1 MERKNHFRGFTMSE
15 VRVRYAPSPTGM
27 QHIGG
32 VRTALFNYLF
42 ARSQGGKFILRLED
56 TDRTRYDE
64 KYVQN
69 LYDTMAWLG
78 IDWDEGGSKG
88 GEYGPYVQSERFE
101 LYKKYAQELVEK
113 GEAYYCF
120 CDAERL
126 ERIRKIQ
133 TENKLPPG
141 YDRNCRHL
149 TPEEIKANLD
159 AGKPY
164 VIRLKVPLEGETKFH
179 DHLLGDIVWKN
190 EDISPDPVLLK
201 SDGFPTYH
209 LANIVD
215 DHMMKISHVMRAQEW
230 IPSTPLHVQM
240 YRAFGW
246 EHPEFC
252 HLPMVNGS
260 DGKKLSKRHGST
272 SLNEFR
278 ARGYLPQA
286 IVNYVALLGCSY
298 EEGKDMYTLEE
309 LGKAFR
315 LEHLN
320 KAPAVFDYKKLEWY
334 NGQYIRALSDEELYK
349 WTLPFITGTG
359 DALLEINP
367 ENPQPKPN
375 VGPEFSGVALGEDG
389 KPYCVD
395 KSMNMSSD
403 DVVSSLMQ
411 LMPLIK
417 ERLKFLTDAAEM
429 VHFLFTEPAVPAKEN
444 IIPKKLDEAKT
455 KEVLEDAKAFVDV
468 VFEKGHDDAEAFA
481 KSEAERMGIKLGDFM
496 MPIRLAVTGSR
507 ISPPLIGSIQ
517 ILGKEKSLA
526 RIERT
531 LATF

>member
-1 MERKNHFRGFTMSE
+1 MQEKE

-42 ARSQGGKFILRLED
+42 ARSKNGKFILRLED

-64 KYVQN
+64 KYVKN
-69 LYDTMAWLG
+69 LYDTMDWLG

-88 GEYGPYVQSERFE
+88 GPFGPYVQSERFA
-101 LYKKYAQELVEK
+101 LYKEYAMKLIEN

-126 ERIRKIQ
+126 DRIRKIQ
-133 TENKLPPG
+133 TENKMAPG

-149 TPEEIKANLD
+149 TAQEVKANLD

-164 VIRLKVPLEGETKFH
+164 VIRLKVPMEGVTKFH
-179 DHLLGDIVWKN
+179 DHILGDIEWKN

-215 DHMMKISHVMRAQEW
+215 DHFMKISHVMRAQEW

-240 YRAFGW
+240 YRSFGW

-272 SLNEFR
+272 SVNEFR

-286 IVNYVALLGCSY
+286 IVNYVAMLGCSY
-298 EEGKDMYTLEE
+298 EEGKEFYTLEE
-309 LGKAFR
+309 LSKAFK

-320 KAPAVFDYKKLEWY
+320 KAPAVFDYKKLEYY
-334 NGQYIRALSDEELYK
+334 NANYIRRLSIEELYK

-359 DALLEINP
+359 DAMLEINP

-375 VGPEFSGVALGEDG
+375 VGPEFSGVALDENGQL
-389 KPYCVD
+389 YCVD
-395 KSMNMSSD
+395 KSMNMSSE
-403 DVVSSLMQ
+403 DVKNTLMG
-411 LMPLIK
+411 LMPLIQ
-417 ERLKFLTDAAEM
+417 ERLKFLTEAAEM
-429 VHFLFTEPAVPAKEN
+429 IHFMFTEPAVPPAEQ
-444 IIPKKLDEAKT
+444 IIPKKLDIAKT
-455 KEVLEDAKAFVDV
+455 KEVLEEAKGFVHQVFKLNHEEAEELAKATA
-468 VFEKGHDDAEAFA
+468 EKL
-481 KSEAERMGIKLGDFM
+481 GIKLGDFM
-496 MPIRLAVTGSR
+496 MPIRMAVTGSR
-507 ISPPLIGSIQ
+507 VSPPLIGSI
-517 ILGKEKSLA
+517 IVLGEEKSIA
-526 RIERT
+526 RIEKT
-531 LATF
+531 IAAL

>member
-1 MERKNHFRGFTMSE
+1 MSNG

-42 ARSQGGKFILRLED
+42 AKSMGGKFILRLED
-56 TDRTRYDE
+56 TDRTRYGE
-64 KYVQN
+64 EYVKN
-69 LYDTMAWLG
+69 LYDTMSWLG
-78 IDWDEGGSKG
+78 IEWDEGGEKG

-101 LYKKYAQELVEK
+101 LYKKYAEELVEK

-133 TENKLPPG
+133 TENKMAPG

-149 TPEEIKANLD
+149 TAEEIKANLD
-159 AGKPY
+159 AGKPH

-179 DHLLGDIVWKN
+179 DHLLGDIIWKN

-215 DHMMKISHVMRAQEW
+215 DHFMKISHVMRAQEW

-286 IVNYVALLGCSY
+286 IVNYVAMLGCSY
-298 EEGKDMYTLEE
+298 EEGKEFYSLPE
-309 LGKAFR
+309 LAAAFK

-320 KAPAVFDYKKLEWY
+320 KAPAVFDYKKLEYY
-334 NGQYIRALSDEELYK
+334 NGAYIRLLSDEELYK

-359 DALLEINP
+359 DAALEINP
-367 ENPQPKPN
+367 ENPQPKPK
-375 VGPEFSGVALGEDG
+375 VGPEYSGIALSENGE
-389 KPYCVD
+389 PFCVD
-395 KSMNMSSD
+395 SSMSMTSQE
-403 DVVSSLMQ
+403 VKASLMK

-417 ERLKFLTDAAEM
+417 ERLKYLTDAAEM
-429 VHFLFTEPAVPAKEN
+429 VRFLFTEPSVPPKAE

-455 KEVLEDAKAFVDV
+455 REVLERAKIFVEEIFNV
-468 VFEKGHDDAEAFA
+468 SHE
-481 KSEAERMGIKLGDFM
+481 EAEERAKKHAEEMGIKLGDFM
-496 MPIRLAVTGSR
+496 MPIRMAATGSR
-507 ISPPLIGSIQ
+507 ISPPLIGSIL
-517 ILGKEKSLA
+517 ILGKERAIA
-526 RIERT
+526 RIEKT
-531 LATF
+531 LASF

>member
-1 MERKNHFRGFTMSE
+1 MAQNE

-42 ARSQGGKFILRLED
+42 AKSMGGKFILRLED
-56 TDRTRYDE
+56 TDRTRYGE
-64 KYVQN
+64 EYVKN
-69 LYDTMAWLG
+69 LYDTMKWLG
-78 IDWDEGGSKG
+78 IEWDEGGEKG

-101 LYKKYAQELVEK
+101 LYKKYAEELVQK

-133 TENKLPPG
+133 TENKMAPG

-149 TPEEIKANLD
+149 TEEEIKANLD
-159 AGKPY
+159 AGKPH

-179 DHLLGDIVWKN
+179 DHLLGDIIWKN

-215 DHMMKISHVMRAQEW
+215 DHFMKISHVMRAQEW

-252 HLPMVNGS
+252 HLPMVNGA

-278 ARGYLPQA
+278 ARGYLPEA
-286 IVNYVALLGCSY
+286 IVNYVAMLGCSY
-298 EEGKDMYTLEE
+298 EEGKEFYSLAE
-309 LGKAFR
+309 LAAAFK

-320 KAPAVFDYKKLEWY
+320 KAPAVFDYKKLEYY
-334 NGQYIRALSDEELYK
+334 NGAYIRLLSDEDLYER
-349 WTLPFITGTG
+349 TLPFITGTG
-359 DALLEINP
+359 DAALEINP
-367 ENPQPKPN
+367 ENPQPKPK
-375 VGPEFSGVALGEDG
+375 VGPEYSGLALDENGA
-389 KPYCVD
+389 PYCVD
-395 KSMNMSSD
+395 ASMNMTRQEVKD
-403 DVVSSLMQ
+403 ALMR

-417 ERLKFLTDAAEM
+417 ERLKYLTDAAEM
-429 VHFLFTEPAVPAKEN
+429 VRFLFTEPAVPPKAE

-455 KEVLEDAKAFVDV
+455 REVLERAKIFVEEI
-468 VFEKGHDDAEAFA
+468 FTLSHE
-481 KSEAERMGIKLGDFM
+481 EAEERAKKHAEEMGIKLGDFM
-496 MPIRLAVTGSR
+496 MPIRMAATGSR
-507 ISPPLIGSIQ
+507 ISPPLIGSIL
-517 ILGKEKSLA
+517 ILGKERALA
-526 RIERT
+526 RLERT
-531 LATF
+531 LGEF

>member
-1 MERKNHFRGFTMSE
+1 MSDE

-32 VRTALFNYLF
+32 VRTALFNYLY
-42 ARSQGGKFILRLED
+42 ARSRGGKFILRLED

-78 IDWDEGGSKG
+78 IDWDEGGEKG
-88 GEYGPYVQSERFE
+88 GDFGPYVQSERFE
-101 LYKKYAQELVEK
+101 LYKKYAMELVEK

-120 CDAERL
+120 CDSERL

-133 TENKLPPG
+133 TENKMPPG

-149 TPEEIKANLD
+149 TPDEVKANLD

-215 DHMMKISHVMRAQEW
+215 DHLMHISHVMRAQEW

-240 YRAFGW
+240 YRSFGW

-298 EEGKDMYTLEE
+298 IDGKDMYTLEE
-309 LGKAFR
+309 LAANFK

-334 NGQYIRALSDEELYK
+334 NGQYIRAMSDEELYK

-359 DALLEINP
+359 DAMLEINP
-367 ENPQPKPN
+367 DNPQPKPK
-375 VGPEFSGVALGEDG
+375 VGPEFSGVKLGDDG
-389 KPYCVD
+389 EPVCVD
-395 KSMNMSSD
+395 SSMNMTSA
-403 DVVSSLMQ
+403 DVKSALMK

-417 ERLKFLTDAAEM
+417 ERLHFLTDAAEM

-455 KEVLEDAKAFVDV
+455 KEVLEKSKEFISKLPELDHEA
-468 VFEKGHDDAEAFA
+468 AEEFA
-481 KSEAERMGIKLGDFM
+481 KTCAEQIGVKLGDFM
-496 MPIRLAVTGSR
+496 MPIRMAVTGSR
-507 ISPPLIGSIQ
+507 VSPPLIGSIL
-517 ILGKEKSLA
+517 ILGVEKSLA
-526 RIERT
+526 RVERT

>member
-1 MERKNHFRGFTMSE
+1 MSE

-375 VGPEFSGVALGEDG
+375 VGP
-389 KPYCVD
+389 
-395 KSMNMSSD
+395 
-403 DVVSSLMQ
+403 
-411 LMPLIK
+411 
-417 ERLKFLTDAAEM
+417 
-429 VHFLFTEPAVPAKEN
+429 
-444 IIPKKLDEAKT
+444 
-455 KEVLEDAKAFVDV
+455 
-468 VFEKGHDDAEAFA
+468 
-481 KSEAERMGIKLGDFM
+481 
-496 MPIRLAVTGSR
+496 
-507 ISPPLIGSIQ
+507 
-517 ILGKEKSLA
+517 
-526 RIERT
+526 
-531 LATF
+531 

>member
-1 MERKNHFRGFTMSE
+1 MSNE

-42 ARSQGGKFILRLED
+42 AKSMGGKFILRLED
-56 TDRTRYDE
+56 TDRTRYGE
-64 KYVQN
+64 EYVKN
-69 LYDTMAWLG
+69 LYDTMSWLG
-78 IDWDEGGSKG
+78 IEWDEGGEKG

-101 LYKKYAQELVEK
+101 LYKKYAKELVEK

-133 TENKLPPG
+133 TENKMAPG

-149 TPEEIKANLD
+149 TAEEIKANLD
-159 AGKPY
+159 AGKPH

-179 DHLLGDIVWKN
+179 DHLLGDIIWKN

-215 DHMMKISHVMRAQEW
+215 DHFMKISHVMRAQEW

-286 IVNYVALLGCSY
+286 IVNYVAMLGCSY
-298 EEGKDMYTLEE
+298 EEGKEFYSLPE
-309 LGKAFR
+309 LAAAFK

-320 KAPAVFDYKKLEWY
+320 KAPAVFDYKKLEYY
-334 NGQYIRALSDEELYK
+334 NGAYIRLLSDEELYK

-359 DALLEINP
+359 DAALEINP
-367 ENPQPKPN
+367 ENPQPKPK
-375 VGPEFSGVALGEDG
+375 VGPEYSGIALSENGE
-389 KPYCVD
+389 PFCVD
-395 KSMNMSSD
+395 SSMSMTSQE
-403 DVVSSLMQ
+403 VKASLMK

-417 ERLKFLTDAAEM
+417 ERLKYLTDAAEM
-429 VHFLFTEPAVPAKEN
+429 VRFLFTEPSVPPKTE

-455 KEVLEDAKAFVDV
+455 REVLERAKIFVEEIFNV
-468 VFEKGHDDAEAFA
+468 SHE
-481 KSEAERMGIKLGDFM
+481 EAEERAKKHAEEMGIKLGDFM
-496 MPIRLAVTGSR
+496 MPIRMAATGSR
-507 ISPPLIGSIQ
+507 ISPPLIGSIL
-517 ILGKEKSLA
+517 ILGKERAIA
-526 RIERT
+526 RIEKT
-531 LATF
+531 LASF

>member
-1 MERKNHFRGFTMSE
+1 MSNE

-42 ARSQGGKFILRLED
+42 AKSMGGKFILRLED
-56 TDRTRYDE
+56 TDRTRYGE
-64 KYVQN
+64 EYVKN
-69 LYDTMAWLG
+69 LYDTMSWLG
-78 IDWDEGGSKG
+78 IEWDEGGEKG

-101 LYKKYAQELVEK
+101 LYKKYAEELVQK

-133 TENKLPPG
+133 TENKMAPG

-149 TPEEIKANLD
+149 TAEEIKANLD
-159 AGKPY
+159 AGKPH

-179 DHLLGDIVWKN
+179 DHLLGDIIWKN

-215 DHMMKISHVMRAQEW
+215 DHFMKISHVMRAQEW

-252 HLPMVNGS
+252 HLPMVNGA

-286 IVNYVALLGCSY
+286 IVNYVAMLGCSY
-298 EEGKDMYTLEE
+298 EEGKEFYSLPE
-309 LGKAFR
+309 LAAAFK

-320 KAPAVFDYKKLEWY
+320 KAPAVFDYKKLEYY
-334 NGQYIRALSDEELYK
+334 NGAYIRLLSDEELYK

-359 DALLEINP
+359 DAALEINP
-367 ENPQPKPN
+367 ENPQPKPK
-375 VGPEFSGVALGEDG
+375 VGPEYSGIALNENGE
-389 KPYCVD
+389 PFCVD
-395 KSMNMSSD
+395 SSMKMTSQE
-403 DVVSSLMQ
+403 VKASLMK

-417 ERLKFLTDAAEM
+417 ERLKYLTDAAEM
-429 VHFLFTEPAVPAKEN
+429 VRFLFTEPSVPPKAE

-455 KEVLEDAKAFVDV
+455 REVLERAKIFVEEI
-468 VFEKGHDDAEAFA
+468 FNLSHE
-481 KSEAERMGIKLGDFM
+481 EAEERAKKHAEEMGIKLGDFM
-496 MPIRLAVTGSR
+496 MPIRMAATGSR
-507 ISPPLIGSIQ
+507 VSPPLIGSIL
-517 ILGKEKSLA
+517 ILGKERAIA
-526 RIERT
+526 RIEKT
-531 LATF
+531 LLVF

>member
-1 MERKNHFRGFTMSE
+1 METKE

-32 VRTALFNYLF
+32 VRTALFNYLY
-42 ARSQGGKFILRLED
+42 ARSKGGKFILRLED

-78 IDWDEGGSKG
+78 IDWDEGGDKG
-88 GEYGPYVQSERFE
+88 GEYGPYVQSERFA
-101 LYKKYAQELVEK
+101 LYKEYAQKLIEN

-126 ERIRKIQ
+126 DRIRKIQ
-133 TENKLPPG
+133 TENKMAPG

-149 TPEEIKANLD
+149 TKEEVEANLK

-164 VIRLKVPLEGETKFH
+164 VIRLKVPMEGSTKFH
-179 DHLLGDIVWKN
+179 DHILGDIEWKN

-240 YRAFGW
+240 YRSFGW

-252 HLPMVNGS
+252 HLPMVNGQ

-272 SLNEFR
+272 SVNEFR

-298 EEGKDMYTLEE
+298 EEGKEFYTLEE
-309 LGKAFR
+309 LGKAFS

-320 KAPAVFDYKKLEWY
+320 KAPAVFDYKKLEY
-334 NGQYIRALSDEELYK
+334 FNGNYIRMLSDEELYK

-359 DALLEINP
+359 DAALEINP
-367 ENPQPKPN
+367 ENPQPAPK
-375 VGPEFSGVALGEDG
+375 VGPEYSGIALGDDG
-389 KPYCVD
+389 EPYCVD
-395 KSMNMSSD
+395 KSMNMTSA
-403 DVVSSLMQ
+403 DVKAKLLA

-417 ERLKFLTDAAEM
+417 ERLKYLTDAAEM
-429 VHFLFTEPAVPAKEN
+429 VHFLFTEPSVPPVDQ
-444 IIPKKLDEAKT
+444 IVPKKLDAAKT
-455 KEVLEDAKAFVDV
+455 KEVLEKAKDFVKALPGL
-468 VFEKGHDDAEAFA
+468 EHEAQEELAKKYAE
-481 KSEAERMGIKLGDFM
+481 ELGIKLGDFM
-496 MPIRLAVTGSR
+496 MPIRMAVTGSR
-507 ISPPLIGSIQ
+507 VSPPLMGSIL
-517 ILGKEKSLA
+517 ILGVEKSIE
-526 RIERT
+526 RIDRT
-531 LATF
+531 LAAF

>member
-1 MERKNHFRGFTMSE
+1 MSE